1 MRNKSTRKRALC
13 GALIWVMGQSTG
25 IVVIA
30 NFAPQLFG
38 GLGYDTELQL
48 GLSVVW
54 VTTCAIGTWLSSLL
68 IERLGR
74 VKQLGKS
81 SSVIQHSPTDHM

>member
-1 MRNKSTRKRALC
+1 
-13 GALIWVMGQSTG
+13 MGQSTG

-54 VTTCAIGTWLSSLL
+54 VTTCAIGTWLSNLL

-81 SSVIQHSPTDHM
+81 SSVVQHSPTDHM